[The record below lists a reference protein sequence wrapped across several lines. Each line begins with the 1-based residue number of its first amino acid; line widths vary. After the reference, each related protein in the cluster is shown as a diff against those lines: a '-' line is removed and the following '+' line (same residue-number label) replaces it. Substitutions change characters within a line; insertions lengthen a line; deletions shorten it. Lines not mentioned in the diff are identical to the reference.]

1 MLHMIH
7 NKMEYMTTLVTFQ
20 QQPPEQKTFLILSAF
35 LFNWQIR
42 LKFKIHSQF
51 NNNYL
56 FVPSASG
63 QHGHHLIFFHES
75 NLIAKNKNKERIGTP
90 IAEFSVNTNA
100 IGAIIVGKVEIAM

>member
-1 MLHMIH
+1 M
-7 NKMEYMTTLVTFQ
+7 
-20 QQPPEQKTFLILSAF
+20 
-35 LFNWQIR
+35 
-42 LKFKIHSQF
+42 
-51 NNNYL
+51 
-56 FVPSASG
+56 PSASG